1 MILSEI
7 RILEEKM
14 AKPIRNRDSA
24 SLLYLGLY
32 FELLRIAE
40 IGSFGLLI
48 SLYKKINSKNRPH
61 VDLILKIYW

>member
-48 SLYKKINSKNRPH
+48 SWNTVQENK
-61 VDLILKIYW
+61 LKEQTPC

>member
-40 IGSFGLLI
+40 IGSFIWSSYIVEHCTRKSTQRTDPMLI
-48 SLYKKINSKNRPH
+48 QY
-61 VDLILKIYW
+61 